1 MNWWSSISQLFSY
14 DPNRPLIFT
23 DGAFLILFTAFVA
36 VYVMLWKR
44 EVFRSIYIIL
54 FGFLFYY
61 LASGGFLFLLIA
73 TISLDYLFSLLI
85 QNTKS
90 NTVRK
95 TWLITGIS
103 FSLSFLLYFK
113 YRNFFLHSI
122 SDISGQS
129 FQIEHLIL
137 PIGISFYT
145 FQSISYLVDVYNRRV
160 SVPDFSD
167 YLLYM
172 TFFPHLVAGPIVR
185 ARDFLPQLKTPPV
198 INRAHLNEGLF
209 LITKGF
215 IKKAV
220 VADLVSQYSDAAF
233 SAPGSFSGY
242 EHAFSTLCY
251 TMQIYCDFSGYT
263 DMAIGIALLLG
274 YRLCLNFDS
283 PYKSTSITEF
293 WRRWH
298 ISLSSWLRDY
308 IYIPMG
314 GNRKGFIAQL
324 CFLVLT
330 MLIGGFWHG
339 ADWKFV
345 FWGVAHGLLLVI
357 HKLWK
362 KVVPNAPT
370 NVIFSLIGWVVTFC
384 CVALLW
390 VPFRALSFND
400 ALLVYGSFLHYADPS
415 VLLEVFWKNV
425 ELCIVFLLAATL
437 ILLPFNWKIFL
448 RNMHYKTPLLVK
460 FLVLAVAIQL
470 SIQLTDA
477 EVQPFIYFQF

>member
-1 MNWWSSISQLFSY
+1 MMWLDAIADLFVY
-14 DPNRPLIFT
+14 KPEKPLIFT
-23 DGAFLILFTAFVA
+23 DGAFLVLFSAF
-36 VYVMLWKR
+36 MLAYTLIWKK
-44 EVFRSIYIIL
+44 EVFRSIYITL

-61 LASGGFLFLLIA
+61 LASGGFLFLLLS
-73 TISLDYLFSLLI
+73 TITLDFLFSVLI
-85 QNTKS
+85 QGTQKPS
-90 NTVRK
+90 LRK
-95 TWLITGIS
+95 LWLWSGIS
-103 FSLSFLLYFK
+103 FSLSFLIYFK
-113 YRNFFLHSI
+113 YRNFFMEEMAHLT
-122 SDISGQS
+122 GGG
-129 FQIEHLIL
+129 FQMEQLIL

-145 FQSISYLVDVYNRRV
+145 FQSISYLVDVYHRKV
-160 SVPDFSD
+160 GVPDFSD

-198 INRAHLNEGLF
+198 INKSHFNEGLF

-220 VADLVSQYSDAAF
+220 VADHVSQYSDAVF
-233 SAPGSFSGY
+233 SAPGSFSGF

-251 TMQIYCDFSGYT
+251 TLQIYCDFSGYT
-263 DMAIGIALLLG
+263 DMAIGIALLMG

-314 GNRKGFIAQL
+314 GNRKGFVAQL
-324 CFLVLT
+324 SFLVIT

-345 FWGVAHGLLLVI
+345 FWGVAHGLLLVL
-357 HKLWK
+357 HKLWRRY
-362 KVVPNAPT
+362 VVKT
-370 NVIFSLIGWVVTFC
+370 DGGFLLSMLGWLTTFC

-390 VPFRALSFND
+390 IPFRALSFAD
-400 ALLVYGSFLHYADPS
+400 AMTIYASFVTYADPA
-415 VLLEVFWKNV
+415 VLVEIFYSNTVLCTVFLIAAGLIMLPFEWKNKCRDLYYQTPV
-425 ELCIVFLLAATL
+425 ALKFIALA
-437 ILLPFNWKIFL
+437 F
-448 RNMHYKTPLLVK
+448 
-460 FLVLAVAIQL
+460 AVQLAIQ
-470 SIQLTDA
+470 ITDA